1 MSTAEKSAAVAVE
14 AVQRFVALNSQGVN
28 NG

>member
-1 MSTAEKSAAVAVE
+1 MSTAEKSAEVAVAAAQLCAE
-14 AVQRFVALNSQGVN
+14 LNSQGVN